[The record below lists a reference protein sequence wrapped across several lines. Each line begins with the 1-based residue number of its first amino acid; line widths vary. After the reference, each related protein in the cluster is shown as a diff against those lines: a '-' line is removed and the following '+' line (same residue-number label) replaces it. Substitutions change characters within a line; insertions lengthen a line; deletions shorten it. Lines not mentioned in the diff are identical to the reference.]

1 MDFYLLFVFLF
12 PRIAVHLLDCMFFN
26 TFCIHLSTLKRKG
39 HSRLMGAGFWLLIDL
54 FLAQGLKFNCFQ
66 ISLFILLNYS
76 LLPLWLS
83 W

>member
-1 MDFYLLFVFLF
+1 
-12 PRIAVHLLDCMFFN
+12 
-26 TFCIHLSTLKRKG
+26 
-39 HSRLMGAGFWLLIDL
+39 MGAGFWLLIDL